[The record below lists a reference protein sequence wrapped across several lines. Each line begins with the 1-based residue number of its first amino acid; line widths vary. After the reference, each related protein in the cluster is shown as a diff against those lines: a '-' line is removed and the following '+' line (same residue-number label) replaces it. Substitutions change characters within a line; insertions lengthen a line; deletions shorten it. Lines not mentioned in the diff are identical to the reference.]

1 MGSYVPSTLKEQ
13 KEMLESIGLSSIDEL
28 FSHIPDELK
37 LKSELNIPSGKSE
50 MEVSRTMKDIA
61 SHSHIFGTIFRGAG
75 AYSHYIP
82 SIVKSVVSKE
92 NLSPHTH
99 HIRLK
104 SVREFCSLS
113 LNIRP

>member
-50 MEVSRTMKDIA
+50 MEVSRTILRVQID
-61 SHSHIFGTIFRGAG
+61 TINVLWLSFF
-75 AYSHYIP
+75 
-82 SIVKSVVSKE
+82 
-92 NLSPHTH
+92 NLRKHHNICTFSFFPAHPHGIGYRFSTCNS
-99 HIRLK
+99 RL
-104 SVREFCSLS
+104 SSRVLS
-113 LNIRP
+113 Y